1 MNVSS
6 VEAIVRALNQAEVR
20 YVIAGGLAVVAHGYV
35 RFTADI
41 DILLAM
47 DADNLAA
54 ATKALQELSY
64 RPRAPVPM
72 EQLLDPAMRQ
82 AWIREKGLTVFSL
95 FSVAHPA
102 TEVDIFLDAPL
113 DFEAMYARSVE
124 LDLVPGI
131 PARFCGLDDLIAM
144 KRQAGRSRDV
154 EDIRQLG
161 SLKERPDGR

>member
-1 MNVSS
+1 M
-6 VEAIVRALNQAEVR
+6 
-20 YVIAGGLAVVAHGYV
+20 IAGGLAVVAHGYV

-54 ATKALQELSY
+54 AIKALQELSY
-64 RPRAPVPM
+64 QPRAPVPM
-72 EQLLDPAMRQ
+72 EQVLDPAMRQ

-95 FSVAHPA
+95 FSAAHPA

-113 DFEAMYARSVE
+113 DFEALYARAVD
-124 LDLVPGI
+124 LDLMPGT

-144 KRQAGRSRDV
+144 KRQAGRPRDA
-154 EDIRQLG
+154 EDIRQLR
-161 SLKERPDGR
+161 SLKDGCDGR